1 MGCKLAKTIFANLSM
16 GERLPSAM
24 RAYTSTHRHKIGE
37 NELVK
42 ESELI
47 LVWMIWS
54 INTFWGGQ
62 QRWCGFPYI
71 QPSYYLAL
79 LYLLHTHAHGPTHS
93 AGHVFFRILCE
104 CVLSTGSS
112 NKKRMGFECVRLI
125 FYSLHLVGIS
135 LESMYTPVRMYG

>member
-1 MGCKLAKTIFANLSM
+1 MGCKLAKTIFANLWM
-16 GERLPSAM
+16 EVRLLGI
-24 RAYTSTHRHKIGE
+24 HKHARIKLE

-54 INTFWGGQ
+54 INSFWGQ
-62 QRWCGFPYI
+62 QRWCGFPYSI
-71 QPSYYLAL
+71 QHLYLAF
-79 LYLLHTHAHGPTHS
+79 YSFSHTQIHTRPCIFPS
-93 AGHVFFRILCE
+93 SVC
-104 CVLSTGSS
+104 SGSS

-135 LESMYTPVRMYG
+135 SGSKYTYTDDTHILMHI